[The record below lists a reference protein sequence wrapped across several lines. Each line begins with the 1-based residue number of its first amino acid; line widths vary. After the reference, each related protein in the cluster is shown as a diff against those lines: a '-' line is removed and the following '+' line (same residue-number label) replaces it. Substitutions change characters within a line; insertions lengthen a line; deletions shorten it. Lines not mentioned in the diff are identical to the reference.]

1 MMPKETFFN
10 LPDEKRERIIETA
23 IDEFAQYS
31 YEGASITRIAENA
44 NIAKG
49 SFYQYFEDKKDLFK
63 HIIDISGQ
71 KKLMYM
77 TRLLKDFEKLDFFQA
92 FREMYVAGIKF
103 AKEHPR
109 LSKIGTSFVK
119 GTDAKFKQEILGES
133 IPKSNEFIKGMLLR
147 GIQRGEIAPEI
158 DADIVAYMLTELSI
172 SISEYF
178 IKEMDAEDDM
188 EILEL
193 VDKMIFMI
201 ENGIKRR

>member
-1 MMPKETFFN
+1 MPKETFFN

-23 IDEFAQYS
+23 IDEFAEYS
-31 YEGASITRIAENA
+31 YEGASITRIVDNA

-63 HIIDISGQ
+63 HILDITAE
-71 KKLMYM
+71 KKLMYI
-77 TRLLKDFEKLDFFQA
+77 TGLLKDLEKLDFFQA
-92 FREMYVAGIKF
+92 FREMYVAGIRF

-109 LSKIGTSFVK
+109 LSKIGNSLVK
-119 GTDAKFKQEILGES
+119 GADVKLMQEILGEA

-147 GIQRGEIAPEI
+147 GVQRGEIAPGI
-158 DADIVAYMLTELSI
+158 DVDIVAYMLTELSI

-178 IKEMDAEDDM
+178 IKEMGAEDDM
-188 EILEL
+188 EILKL
-193 VDKMIFMI
+193 ADKMISVV

>member
-1 MMPKETFFN
+1 MPKETFFN

>member
-1 MMPKETFFN
+1 MMPKGTFFN
-10 LPDEKRERIIETA
+10 LPDEKRERITEAA
-23 IDEFAQYS
+23 IDEFAEYS
-31 YEGASITRIAENA
+31 YEGASITRIVDNA

-63 HIIDISGQ
+63 HIIDIIGE

-92 FREMYVAGIKF
+92 FREMYAAGIKF
-103 AKEHPR
+103 AKDNPR
-109 LSKIGTSFVK
+109 LSKIGNSLIKGADVK
-119 GTDAKFKQEILGES
+119 LMQEVLGEA

-178 IKEMDAEDDM
+178 IKEMKAEDDM

-193 VDKMIFMI
+193 ADKMIFVI
-201 ENGIKRR
+201 ENGIKKR

>member
-1 MMPKETFFN
+1 MPKGTFFN
-10 LPDEKRERIIETA
+10 LPDEKRERITEAA
-23 IDEFAQYS
+23 IDEFAEYS
-31 YEGASITRIAENA
+31 YEGASITRIVDNA

-63 HIIDISGQ
+63 HIIDIIGE

-92 FREMYVAGIKF
+92 FREMYAAGIKF
-103 AKEHPR
+103 AKDNPR
-109 LSKIGTSFVK
+109 LSKIGNSLIKGADVK
-119 GTDAKFKQEILGES
+119 LMQEVLGEA

-178 IKEMDAEDDM
+178 IKEMKAEDDM

-193 VDKMIFMI
+193 ADKMIFVI
-201 ENGIKRR
+201 ENGIKKR

>member
-1 MMPKETFFN
+1 MPKGTFFN
-10 LPDEKRERIIETA
+10 LPDEKRERITEAA
-23 IDEFAQYS
+23 IDEFAEYS
-31 YEGASITRIAENA
+31 YEGASITRIVDNA

-63 HIIDISGQ
+63 HIIDIIGE

-92 FREMYVAGIKF
+92 FREMYAAGIKF
-103 AKEHPR
+103 AKDNPR
-109 LSKIGTSFVK
+109 LSKIGNSLIKGADVK
-119 GTDAKFKQEILGES
+119 LMQEVLGEA

-178 IKEMDAEDDM
+178 IKEMKAEDDT

-193 VDKMIFMI
+193 ADKMISVI
-201 ENGIKRR
+201 ENGIKKR